1 MNVTDTLST
10 TTDTSEEPAFREL
23 STASQIT
30 RTVLGLG
37 LFASWLML
45 FVCGMSLNSGDYRDL
60 IFRNEVFDTKY
71 LFLYALTFTPINVAL
86 LSALAGVL
94 GGFASNLTASNQF
107 HYMRNKMIHPESDE
121 FKSYVYMTE
130 NPLVSMLRGFI
141 TYMIFIAG
149 SYLTNFTTSVD
160 PNDNASFIG
169 LSASSYFKFA
179 VSVSLLA
186 YLAGYDPSR
195 MKTLV
200 NSIGITK
207 KDAAAPTRATVV
219 THQTTESL
227 QVATTGAGTQPVLN
241 GQPVKAV
248 D

>member
-1 MNVTDTLST
+1 MNVNATLTSTDTF
-10 TTDTSEEPAFREL
+10 EEPTFREL
-23 STASQIT
+23 STTSQLVKSI
-30 RTVLGLG
+30 LGVC
-37 LFASWLML
+37 LFASWIML
-45 FVCGMSLNSGDYRDL
+45 FVCGMSLNSSHFRDL
-60 IFRNEVFDTKY
+60 IFKNGVFDSKY
-71 LFLYALTFTPINVAL
+71 LFLYALSFTPINVAL

-94 GGFASNLTASNQF
+94 GGFASNLTASNEF
-107 HYMRNKMIHPESDE
+107 HYMRTKTIDPESDE

-160 PNDNASFIG
+160 PNDNASFTG

-195 MKTLV
+195 MKTLI
-200 NSIGITK
+200 NSIGFTK
-207 KDAAAPTRATVV
+207 KEPVTPTRGTVV

-227 QVATTGAGTQPVLN
+227 QVATTGVPPALN
-241 GQPVKAV
+241 GQVPATAHP
-248 D
+248 

>member
-1 MNVTDTLST
+1 MNVNATLSSTDTL
-10 TTDTSEEPAFREL
+10 EEPIFREL
-23 STASQIT
+23 SHRAQLIKS
-30 RTVLGLG
+30 VLGVF
-37 LFASWLML
+37 LFASWILL
-45 FVCGMSLNSGDYRDL
+45 FVCGMSLNSSGFREL
-60 IFRNEVFDTKY
+60 IFKNNVFDSKY
-71 LFLYALTFTPINVAL
+71 LFLYALSFTPINVAL

-107 HYMRNKMIHPESDE
+107 HYMRNKPMVPESDE

-160 PNDNASFIG
+160 PNDTASFTG

-195 MKTLV
+195 MKTLM
-200 NSIGITK
+200 NSVGFTK
-207 KDAAAPTRATVV
+207 KDQTEPARATVV

-227 QVATTGAGTQPVLN
+227 QVSTTGASSALN
-241 GQPVKAV
+241 GQLPATAHP
-248 D
+248 

>member
-1 MNVTDTLST
+1 MNVNATLT
-10 TTDTSEEPAFREL
+10 TTDTSEEHLFEEL
-23 STASQIT
+23 SPASQLIKS
-30 RTVLGLG
+30 VLGVF
-37 LFASWLML
+37 LFASWIIL
-45 FVCGMSLNSGDYRDL
+45 FVCGMSLSSSVYRGL
-60 IFRNEVFDTKY
+60 IFHNNVFDPMY
-71 LFLYALTFTPINVAL
+71 LFLYALTFTPINVAV

-94 GGFASNLTASNQF
+94 GGFASNLAASNEF
-107 HYMRNKMIHPESDE
+107 RYMRSKPIDPESEE

-141 TYMIFIAG
+141 TYLIFIAG

-160 PNDNASFIG
+160 PQNEGNFFG

-195 MKTLV
+195 MKSLI
-200 NSIGITK
+200 NSIGFAK
-207 KDAAAPTRATVV
+207 KDPAATTRGTVV

-227 QVATTGAGTQPVLN
+227 QVATTGAAPALN
-241 GQPVKAV
+241 GQLPATAHP
-248 D
+248 